1 MTVDKNVN
9 QLDYFKKSVGIK
21 QNIKNGEI
29 DYFKN
34 ILIFFFLLVGLFII
48 INLIASDENIPIKPE
63 PVEPVKAKPI
73 KPEPIKPKP
82 IKPESVKPKPV
93 KPVKPV
99 PKPIKP
105 KPVKPKPFEPKPI
118 EPPKVVKEKK
128 LKDVIKEYKT
138 KSPFD
143 FCWHREKETNDD
155 SCYFF

>member
-1 MTVDKNVN
+1 MTVDKNFN
-9 QLDYFKKSVGIK
+9 QLDNFKKSVGIK

-48 INLIASDENIPIKPE
+48 INLIASDENIPIKP
-63 PVEPVKAKPI
+63 VEPVKDVKPKPI
-73 KPEPIKPKP
+73 KPKPIKPKP

-93 KPVKPV
+93 KPV
-99 PKPIKP
+99 P
-105 KPVKPKPFEPKPI
+105 KPVKPKPI

-138 KSPFD
+138 KSPYD
-143 FCWHREKETNDD
+143 FCWYREKETNDD

>member
-1 MTVDKNVN
+1 MTVDKNFN

-73 KPEPIKPKP
+73 KPKPIKPKP
-82 IKPESVKPKPV
+82 IKPEPVEPVKPVPESVKPKPV
-93 KPVKPV
+93 KPV
-99 PKPIKP
+99 P
-105 KPVKPKPFEPKPI
+105 KPVKPKPI

-138 KSPFD
+138 KSPYD
-143 FCWHREKETNDD
+143 FCWYREKETNDD